1 MAEKKTAKKST
12 AEGGAKASAKAG
24 EAKTQAAAQTA
35 AKTRRAQAK
44 PATPKKAL
52 NPFSKARPFATYM
65 APKGEIQRQWFVVDA
80 DGLVL
85 GRAASRIAFI
95 LRGKHKPVFTP
106 HTDTGDFVVVINAE
120 KIVLTG
126 KKELEKPYRN
136 HSMHPGGLKTA
147 YARDVRSKTPEEL
160 LIRAVQRMIPR
171 SPLGREMFLKLK
183 VYAGP
188 THPHQAQRPQP
199 LTLPQ

>member
-1 MAEKKTAKKST
+1 MAEKKTTKK
-12 AEGGAKASAKAG
+12 AE
-24 EAKTQAAAQTA
+24 
-35 AKTRRAQAK
+35 AK
-44 PATPKKAL
+44 PAAKGSEAPAKQASGHTAAYTKRAQRALAKGALPPKAL
-52 NPFSKARPFATYM
+52 NPYSKARPFKSYM
-65 APKGEIQRQWFVVDA
+65 APQGTTNRQWYLVDA
-80 DGLVL
+80 TGLVL

-120 KIVLTG
+120 KIALTG
-126 KKELEKPYRN
+126 KKEEDKPYHH
-136 HSMHPGGLKTA
+136 HSMHPGGLKTK
-147 YARDVRSKTPEEL
+147 YAREVRASQPEEL
-160 LIRAVQRMIPR
+160 LLRAVQRMIPR

-188 THPHQAQRPQP
+188 THPHEAQRPQA